1 MTYDILVLDLDGT
14 LTNSEKKITPPTR
27 EALIE
32 IQQNGK
38 KVVLASGR
46 PTPGVV
52 SLAKEL
58 HLGDYGSYI
67 LSFNGGKIINCST
80 GEAIYNKILPSE
92 VTSAVYE
99 IASQYDVDLLTY
111 TEHEILSGISRINIL
126 SWNPRSTT
134 CQSCG
139 LRTSL
144 KRLPSRSTNF

>member
-80 GEAIYNKILPSE
+80 GEA
-92 VTSAVYE
+92 V
-99 IASQYDVDLLTY
+99 
-111 TEHEILSGISRINIL
+111 
-126 SWNPRSTT
+126 
-134 CQSCG
+134 
-139 LRTSL
+139 
-144 KRLPSRSTNF
+144 

>member
-46 PTPGVV
+46 PTPGIIP
-52 SLAKEL
+52 LAKEL
-58 HLGDYGSYI
+58 CLGDYGSYI

-80 GEAIYNKILPSE
+80 GEAICNKDFRLRLLLPS
-92 VTSAVYE
+92 TRLQTNTMWICSL
-99 IASQYDVDLLTY
+99 IQNMRFSQVSSQT
-111 TEHEILSGISRINIL
+111 NIPN
-126 SWNPRSTT
+126 WNPKSTT
-134 CQSCG
+134 CQ
-139 LRTSL
+139 L
-144 KRLPSRSTNF
+144 ST